1 MRLRNVDTLHIR
13 EESRSCKLQICD
25 AQVSGGIGTRLP
37 ASSVRQNTGGSHAHR
52 QADQD
57 TDGPTRDTSMDGHF
71 FYGVLSTRIV
81 CRPSCAARPARPE
94 SVVCY
99 ETVEQASLAGF
110 RPCLRCRPDL
120 PETW

>member
-1 MRLRNVDTLHIR
+1 MRIDRLTRIQTDPTSAKWQAIR
-13 EESRSCKLQICD
+13 
-25 AQVSGGIGTRLP
+25 
-37 ASSVRQNTGGSHAHR
+37 
-52 QADQD
+52 
-57 TDGPTRDTSMDGHF
+57 TRDTSMDGHF

-81 CRPSCAARPARPE
+81 CRSSCAARPARPE
-94 SVVCY
+94 SVVCC